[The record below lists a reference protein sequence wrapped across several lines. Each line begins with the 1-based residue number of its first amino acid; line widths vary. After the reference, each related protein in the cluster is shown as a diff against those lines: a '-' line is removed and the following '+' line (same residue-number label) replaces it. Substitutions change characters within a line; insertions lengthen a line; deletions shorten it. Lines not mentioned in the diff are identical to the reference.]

1 MRADD
6 PYGSQSG
13 SGALGW
19 ALRQLAIWG
28 GLTLLLYAVVGNR
41 TWFEPAQRAQPV
53 QSAAVQAPDVQAF
66 GAQPAP
72 VSQTSQV
79 PTNTLAYRADQRGHV
94 TLEAAVNGASTRFLV
109 DTGAS
114 FVALTPG
121 DAAAAGIGRS
131 SLSFSAA
138 VSTANGVARAAP
150 VKLREVRIGQL
161 ALSDVQAMVIENLN
175 VSLLGQSFLK
185 RLDGYEMRDGVLTI
199 TWN

>member
-6 PYGSQSG
+6 PYGGPSG

-41 TWFEPAQRAQPV
+41 TWFEPAQHVQPV
-53 QSAAVQAPDVQAF
+53 QSAAVQAQ
-66 GAQPAP
+66 QPAP

-79 PTNTLAYRADQRGHV
+79 PTNTLTYRADQRGHV
-94 TLEAAVNGASTRFLV
+94 TLEAVVNGAPTRFLV

-121 DAAAAGIGRS
+121 DGAAAGLGRG
-131 SLSFSAA
+131 SLAFSAS

-161 ALSDVQAMVIENLN
+161 ALSDVPAIVIENLG

-185 RLDGYEMRDGVLTI
+185 RLDAYEMRDGVLTI

>member
-1 MRADD
+1 MDAGMSADD
-6 PYGSQSG
+6 PHGSLGGG
-13 SGALGW
+13 SLGW

-28 GLTLLLYAVVGNR
+28 GLTLVLYAVVGNR
-41 TWFEPAQRAQPV
+41 TWFEPARPV
-53 QSAAVQAPDVQAF
+53 EPPVAHQASISQSSP
-66 GAQPAP
+66 
-72 VSQTSQV
+72 V

-94 TLEAAVNGASTRFLV
+94 TLEAAVNGAPTRFLV

-114 FVALTPG
+114 FVALTSG
-121 DAAAAGIGRS
+121 DAAAAGLSRS
-131 SLSFSAA
+131 RLSFSAS

-150 VKLREVRIGQL
+150 VRLREVRIGQL
-161 ALSDVQAMVIENLN
+161 ALSEVQAMVIENLG

>member
-6 PYGSQSG
+6 PYRGQSG

-28 GLTLLLYAVVGNR
+28 GLMLLLYAVVGNR
-41 TWFEPAQRAQPV
+41 TWFVPTQPV
-53 QSAAVQAPDVQAF
+53 QAPAIQAPAT
-66 GAQPAP
+66 QPVPA
-72 VSQTSQV
+72 SQSSQV
-79 PTNTLAYRADQRGHV
+79 PINTLTYRADQRGHV
-94 TLEAAVNGASTRFLV
+94 TLEAVVNGAPTRFLV

-121 DAAAAGIGRS
+121 DAAAAGLGRS

-161 ALSDVQAMVIENLN
+161 ALPEVQAMVIENLS

-185 RLDGYEMRDGVLTI
+185 RLDSYEMRDGVLTI

>member
-6 PYGSQSG
+6 PYGGQSG

-28 GLTLLLYAVVGNR
+28 GLTLLLYAVLGNR
-41 TWFEPAQRAQPV
+41 TWFEPAQRAQPI
-53 QSAAVQAPDVQAF
+53 QSAAVQSPA
-66 GAQPAP
+66 AQPAP

-79 PTNTLAYRADQRGHV
+79 PTNTLTYRADQRGHV
-94 TLEAAVNGASTRFLV
+94 TLEAVVNGAPTRFLV

-121 DAAAAGIGRS
+121 DAAAAGLGRN
-131 SLSFSAA
+131 SLAFSAS

-161 ALSDVQAMVIENLN
+161 ALPDVQAMVIENLGL
-175 VSLLGQSFLK
+175 SLLGQSFLK

>member
-6 PYGSQSG
+6 PYGAPSG

-53 QSAAVQAPDVQAF
+53 QSAAVQSPA
-66 GAQPAP
+66 AQPAP

-79 PTNTLAYRADQRGHV
+79 PTNTLTYRADQRGHV
-94 TLEAAVNGASTRFLV
+94 TLEAVVNGAPTRFLV

-121 DAAAAGIGRS
+121 DAAAAGLGRS
-131 SLSFSAA
+131 SLAFSAS

-161 ALSDVQAMVIENLN
+161 ALPDVQAMVIENLN

-185 RLDGYEMRDGVLTI
+185 RLDSYEMRDSVLTI